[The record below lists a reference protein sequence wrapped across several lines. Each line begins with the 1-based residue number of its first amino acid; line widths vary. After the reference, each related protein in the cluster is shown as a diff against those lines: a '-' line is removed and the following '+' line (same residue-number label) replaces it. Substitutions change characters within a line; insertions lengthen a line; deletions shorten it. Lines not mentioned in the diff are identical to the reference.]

1 MIRFYDGKITDILP
15 GNLTDSPKVKAL
27 GYALR
32 EGTRMLCDYAERVY
46 IYTAIDA
53 QPGEVLDLL
62 AAELRAQ
69 YYRGDMDLDTKRS
82 IVGNALIWHMTA
94 GTPEAVEGLI
104 AAVFGKGKVEEWFE
118 YGGEPYH
125 FRVTA
130 DTGFALTPEKD
141 KLFREML
148 QKVKNTRSHLES
160 VEIRRRIDQMPRVGV
175 GQYSVQKAPAILC
188 RGIDT
193 EVQDA
198 DIQ

>member
-1 MIRFYDGKITDILP
+1 MISFYDGQITDLLP
-15 GNLTDSPKVKAL
+15 TNLSSQPRVRAL
-27 GYALR
+27 SYALQR
-32 EGTRMLCDYAERVY
+32 GCRLLYRYCQKLY
-46 IYTAIDA
+46 IYTDIDA
-53 QPGEVLDLL
+53 QPEEVLDLL

-69 YYRGDMDLDTKRS
+69 YYRGDMDLDTKRN
-82 IVGNALIWHMTA
+82 IVKNALIWHMTA